1 MSRVL
6 EECPLARDAV
16 RRELSLLF
24 SYSCN
29 YTDYQMALDLLGSGA
44 IDSGP
49 LLSKY
54 PLENAPRGFRGGW
67 PGPDRESDPR
77 PLRREMG

>member
-1 MSRVL
+1 MWMSRVL

-44 IDSGP
+44 IDPGP

-54 PLENAPRGFRGGW
+54 PLENAPEAFEAVGQGRTVKAILV
-67 PGPDRESDPR
+67 P
-77 PLRREMG
+77 